1 MFTGILP
8 AYVDRFARVWLRL
21 STTDPDLPSSNC
33 KYYKRF
39 LEKMQQV
46 PDKKFLC
53 MLRLRENLWPG
64 LGRAAMAFRSML

>member
-33 KYYKRF
+33 TYYNRF

-46 PDKKFLC
+46 PDKKLLC
-53 MLRLRENLWPG
+53 M
-64 LGRAAMAFRSML
+64 